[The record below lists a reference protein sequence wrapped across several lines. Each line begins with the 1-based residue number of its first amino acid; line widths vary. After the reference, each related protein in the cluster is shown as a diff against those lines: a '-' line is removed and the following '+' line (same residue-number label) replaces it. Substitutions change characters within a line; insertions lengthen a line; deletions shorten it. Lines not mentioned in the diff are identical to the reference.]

1 MTIIKKLTQEQF
13 EDLYQLNVYAFHFK
27 DTDDVKERMRNEFEY
42 GLSFGA
48 FSGDQ
53 LTSSLIVLPLEVYY
67 QGTILKMGG
76 IGNVT
81 SYPEAR
87 GKGSIRRLMETALT
101 EMKEQGIVVSYL
113 APFSYH
119 FYRKFGYEVSFEKRQ
134 FDIKPGDFG
143 SFEAPETRVDRVLW
157 EDQKEAI
164 KAIYHKKM
172 EEAIGPVKRK
182 EWEWEKRNMSSG
194 KKKLALFQDDNE
206 APQGYLL
213 YEFSGENQNTF
224 QIDELTAL
232 TGTAEKALWEF
243 IGTHA
248 AGFDKFIYTGRADQ
262 HLTHLFKEADLDQ
275 KMASSMM
282 ARIVD
287 MENFLRQYPFKRNEN
302 QEFLLEVTDD
312 TAKWN
317 EKLYRLSIKGQEVTL
332 SIVDQPD
339 DNAHKLKANIQTWT
353 QLFMQFKKA
362 GALQFEGS
370 LSTSKETAHAFQTIL
385 PEGVPELHD
394 FF

>member
-1 MTIIKKLTQEQF
+1 MAMIRKLTQEDF
-13 EDLYQLNVYAFHFK
+13 KDMYKLNVYAFHFGN
-27 DTDDVKERMRNEFEY
+27 TDETKERVRHEFEQV
-42 GLSFGA
+42 LSFGA
-48 FSGDQ
+48 FSEGE
-53 LTSSLIVLPLEVYY
+53 LTSSLIVFPFEVYY

-81 SYPEAR
+81 SYPEVR
-87 GKGSIRRLMETALT
+87 GQGSVRQLMETALT
-101 EMKEQGIVVSYL
+101 EMKDSGMIISYL
-113 APFSYH
+113 APFSYR

-182 EWEWEKRNMSSG
+182 DWEWEKRNMSSG